1 MMRKPGF
8 LLDVNALVALTDED
22 HVHHGI
28 MTRWFDAAG
37 WHNWGVC
44 AFTEAGLLR
53 VATRPKTGGRS
64 VEEVTE
70 LLNRLAAH
78 PGYRY
83 WPITASWTTL
93 AAPFRGRLFG
103 HQQITDAYL
112 LGLAV
117 EEDGVLVTLD
127 QAMTYLAGPEHRQHL
142 LVLP

>member
-1 MMRKPGF
+1 MSKAGC

-22 HVHHGI
+22 HVHHGS
-28 MTRWFDAAG
+28 MTRWFDAARR
-37 WHNWGVC
+37 HPWGVC

-53 VATRPKTGGRS
+53 VATRPKTGGRTIT
-64 VEEVTE
+64 EVTE
-70 LLNRLAAH
+70 LLKQLAEL
-78 PGYRY
+78 PNYRY

-117 EEDGVLVTLD
+117 REGGTLVTLD
-127 QAMTYLAGPEHRQHL
+127 RAMAHLAGTEYRRHL
-142 LVLP
+142 LVIA